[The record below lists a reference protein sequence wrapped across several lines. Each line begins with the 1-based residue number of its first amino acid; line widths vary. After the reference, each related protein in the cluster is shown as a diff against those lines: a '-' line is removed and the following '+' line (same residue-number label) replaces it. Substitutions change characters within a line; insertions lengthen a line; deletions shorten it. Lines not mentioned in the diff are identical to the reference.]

1 MSEKTEHPRKNWD
14 FSQSL
19 RSILEKHTLE
29 LSDEELEEI
38 SLSIRDNI
46 PENTIKEWLQLPLSC
61 MHQKR
66 LAYSHKHYNSDISS
80 NEHGYSSNS
89 HVPMVLLLDAIPH
102 KIPEYTE
109 LSLLDS
115 EELLCSIGKCTQ
127 GHVHFQL
134 NYTWH
139 SESYSFYG
147 KLYYGNKETNTPI
160 LECIRDST
168 LQDQKNPILEEF
180 ILSEYGANA
189 AESAHRHRQ
198 WILDSLIPYLQ
209 EHERF
214 SNLEKDALLVLHDD
228 NSSTQQRK
236 YYNDLL
242 EYIAYCHKCL
252 NVGKTYP
259 KMPNPPRASENSIR
273 RRTIK
278 TDSAVKKATKKK
290 RSNSTTIQFQRRMSD
305 LLNVSRP
312 LVIQVAFQEIVC
324 QYRNNGMHQ
333 DADLLISLAILLD
346 ATQKY
351 YRQAEENYLAMITTF
366 EEMGDFF
373 CGWHEVTAMNSQ
385 ISNGIQCVT
394 AYKNRLAYTIAS
406 TLTETTRSSRT
417 KLSALYFLKDKF
429 HLLTNLEKLQDQMLQ
444 TERVLDRFFLQLN
457 FSRQMV
463 EKSAQGNTDHNL
475 TPQELLKYIPWN
487 LEDGI
492 IGSLQQRLY
501 AMERTIRRL
510 QKTAKQLHLQ
520 LSETNPKMK
529 PNYLYL

>member
-1 MSEKTEHPRKNWD
+1 MSEKTEHPRKNWY

-19 RSILEKHTLE
+19 RAILEKHTLE
-29 LSDEELEEI
+29 LSDEELEEV

-80 NEHGYSSNS
+80 NEFGYSGNI

-134 NYTWH
+134 NY
-139 SESYSFYG
+139 
-147 KLYYGNKETNTPI
+147 I
-160 LECIRDST
+160 
-168 LQDQKNPILEEF
+168 
-180 ILSEYGANA
+180 
-189 AESAHRHRQ
+189 
-198 WILDSLIPYLQ
+198 
-209 EHERF
+209 
-214 SNLEKDALLVLHDD
+214 
-228 NSSTQQRK
+228 
-236 YYNDLL
+236 
-242 EYIAYCHKCL
+242 
-252 NVGKTYP
+252 
-259 KMPNPPRASENSIR
+259 
-273 RRTIK
+273 
-278 TDSAVKKATKKK
+278 
-290 RSNSTTIQFQRRMSD
+290 
-305 LLNVSRP
+305 
-312 LVIQVAFQEIVC
+312 
-324 QYRNNGMHQ
+324 
-333 DADLLISLAILLD
+333 
-346 ATQKY
+346 
-351 YRQAEENYLAMITTF
+351 
-366 EEMGDFF
+366 
-373 CGWHEVTAMNSQ
+373 
-385 ISNGIQCVT
+385 
-394 AYKNRLAYTIAS
+394 
-406 TLTETTRSSRT
+406 
-417 KLSALYFLKDKF
+417 
-429 HLLTNLEKLQDQMLQ
+429 HLLTNMEKLQDQMLQ
-444 TERVLDRFFLQLN
+444 TERVLDRVFLQLN

-463 EKSAQGNTDHNL
+463 EKSAQWNTNHNL

-487 LEDGI
+487 LEEGI